1 MGTTKISKFPFNIK
15 GKVAKQHAEPIIE
28 KNLYTILGFKDI
40 EDFENKTSKLVNK
53 KVWQSFVDCF
63 AKEIDYAAT
72 EKVVKSIVC
81 NIAKSDRG
89 DAFTKAERLI
99 LNEKQGDKKREKAIR
114 EAISI
119 LRKINPEKALMNFQ

>member
-1 MGTTKISKFPFNIK
+1 M
-15 GKVAKQHAEPIIE
+15 VKQHAEPIIE

-72 EKVVKSIVC
+72 EEVVKNIVC

-89 DAFTKAERLI
+89 DAFIKTEHLM
-99 LNEKQGDKKREKAIR
+99 LNEKQDNKKREKAIR
-114 EAISI
+114 TCT
-119 LRKINPEKALMNFQ
+119 